1 MTEEEI
7 VKGCLRG
14 EAGSQK
20 ALYELYAGRMMS
32 LCLRYMGNRQE
43 AEDVFQEGFVR
54 VFEKLGQFSGTGS
67 LGGWVRM
74 VMVNTALIQLRKN
87 QKARFEESLEGEIQ
101 RSSGDPDALSTISH
115 AELMELIGAMPSG
128 YRTVFNLFAVEGYGH
143 KEISEML
150 GISENT
156 SKTQFLKA
164 RNFLSKKL
172 SERELSGNDGR
183 R

>member
-14 EAGSQK
+14 DAGSQK
-20 ALYELYAGRMMS
+20 ALYEQHAGRMMS
-32 LCLRYMGNRQE
+32 LCLRYMGSRQE

-54 VFEKLGQFSGTGS
+54 VFEKLHQFSGTGN
-67 LGGWVRM
+67 LGGWIRM
-74 VMVNTALIQLRKN
+74 VIVNTALVQLRKN
-87 QKARFEESLEGEIQ
+87 RKMNYDDSLEANEQ
-101 RSSGDPDALSTISH
+101 SNAGDPEVLSAISH
-115 AELMELIGAMPSG
+115 AELMALIGSMPSG

-172 SERELSGNDGR
+172 SSKELLGK
-183 R
+183 

>member
-14 EAGSQK
+14 DAGSQK
-20 ALYELYAGRMMS
+20 ALYEQHAGRMMS
-32 LCLRYMGNRQE
+32 LCLRYMGSRQE

-54 VFEKLGQFSGTGS
+54 VFEKLHQFSGTGN
-67 LGGWVRM
+67 LGGWIRM
-74 VMVNTALIQLRKN
+74 VIVNTALVQLRKN
-87 QKARFEESLEGEIQ
+87 RKMNYDDSLEANEQ
-101 RSSGDPDALSTISH
+101 SNAGDPEVLSAISH
-115 AELMELIGAMPSG
+115 AELMALIGSMPSG

-172 SERELSGNDGR
+172 SYKELLGK
-183 R
+183 

>member
-20 ALYELYAGRMMS
+20 ALYDLYAGRMMS
-32 LCLRYMGNRQE
+32 LCLRYIGNREE

-54 VFEKLGQFSGTGS
+54 VFDKLGQFSGTGS
-67 LGGWVRM
+67 LGGWIRM

-87 QKARFEESLEGEIQ
+87 QKIRREESLESGNY
-101 RSSGDPDALSTISH
+101 SYSGDPDALSAISH
-115 AELMELIGAMPSG
+115 AELMALIGSMPSG

-172 SERELSGNDGR
+172 SERELTGNNGR